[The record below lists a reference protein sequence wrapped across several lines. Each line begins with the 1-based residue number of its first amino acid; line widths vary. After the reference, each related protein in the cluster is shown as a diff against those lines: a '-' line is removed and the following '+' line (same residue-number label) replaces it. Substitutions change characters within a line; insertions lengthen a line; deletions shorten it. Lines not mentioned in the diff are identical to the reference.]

1 MLLERWG
8 WALTMNDDTLMQSR
22 MVILKPLTHKP
33 TSSLGKASTNPTLL
47 GRKDTERDDGGE
59 AARSTE

>member
-1 MLLERWG
+1 
-8 WALTMNDDTLMQSR
+8 MNDDTLMQSR